1 MYCIWK
7 EEMSKEELKKVI
19 EDSLEALKEK
29 RLQKWRYNE
38 ITKNL
43 RIAID
48 RYSTLVAKEKMM
60 AIDGTKDR
68 IKELETL
75 NDKISELNIELRKLE
90 DRKYKLERELHK
102 LECDLRNEVKEN
114 LLDKVSYDI
123 LVNLISF

>member
-1 MYCIWK
+1 
-7 EEMSKEELKKVI
+7 MSKEELKKVI

-60 AIDGTKDR
+60 VIDGTKDK
-68 IKELETL
+68 IKELEAL
-75 NDKISELNIELRKLE
+75 NDKTSELNIELRKLE

-102 LECDLRNEVKEN
+102 LECDLRNEVKED